1 MTTGD
6 ESLWDIEEDGS
17 EGEAVSEDSP
27 APAPAADGT
36 VPDPFAERAAEPG
49 TDDETLAEDIP
60 RSLESG
66 SSFDEEDADEEAV
79 GTSDAGR
86 AASDALVSLG
96 RAARSYLL
104 YEPDNEAIRN
114 FLDDMRSRFDAYL
127 QTYGPLKL
135 HIRPWEM
142 VLGSEVVYLNR
153 DRERSLSFRLFRD
166 GVRRIAID
174 PDVAWDEITQFL
186 GILSIRYVGVRQQED
201 DIVTLLWKAGFKHI
215 EVDSVEGFVPED
227 DETEFVDEA
236 LLSEMSEAGD
246 DGGGGAGGVGMGMLA
261 GAAPE
266 GFDIPWPEYTRR
278 VPLAW
283 VEPDEARLQEA
294 AREDS
299 NVALPQQCVRL
310 LREVLEVACNPVE
323 PLELEEAGP
332 ILREIRDF
340 LLSEGLLSSLIE
352 VMQIIQA
359 LPFREKDLERK
370 EDLLEAFTDERALS
384 RIIRSVPAGSRE
396 VPDELQALVSSIP
409 GNPVPLLLTILRK
422 ERSNTARWVTRSLLV
437 ETGAPHSELLTRSV
451 HDSEPPVAADL
462 LQVVAA
468 IDPAKGVRVALAMV
482 VEADVEVQLQALAII
497 EHGTYDQQVGQR
509 LAQLLDAGSIEV
521 RLRALRML
529 ESQKERWAFH
539 AVASRLQRNASRDL
553 QVREI
558 DALATAMVRIW
569 DERAFHTFLGWIKP
583 RGLLKRM
590 LLGQATLKRASVTG
604 LSYIPGEQADEYI
617 RLVAKSANDEL
628 HAHCM
633 QCLVRHRRLGVRV
646 GDDS

>member
-6 ESLWDIEEDGS
+6 ESLWDLDED
-17 EGEAVSEDSP
+17 DSP
-27 APAPAADGT
+27 FEAAPEEPAPPAPDAAA
-36 VPDPFAERAAEPG
+36 PAAEPG
-49 TDDETLAEDIP
+49 EADPFAAEQAPPAPEQDAFAP
-60 RSLESG
+60 EPG
-66 SSFDEEDADEEAV
+66 EAPAGGDAFGQADEEEEAV
-79 GTSDAGR
+79 GTSEAGR

-114 FLDDMRSRFDAYL
+114 FLDDMRTRFDAYL

-135 HIRPWEM
+135 EIRPWEM

-166 GVRRIAID
+166 GVRRISID

-186 GILSIRYVGVRQQED
+186 GILSIRYVGIRQQED

-236 LLSEMSEAGD
+236 LLSEMGEGVE
-246 DGGGGAGGVGMGMLA
+246 GGGGVGMLA

-266 GFDIPWPEYTRR
+266 GFDVPWPEFTKR
-278 VPLAW
+278 VPLAY
-283 VEPDEARLQEA
+283 VEVDPENLQDA

-299 NVALPQQCVRL
+299 NVALPHQCVRL
-310 LREVLEVACNPVE
+310 LREILEVACNPVE
-323 PLELEEAGP
+323 PLELDEATP

-340 LLSEGLLSSLIE
+340 LLSEGLLSSLME

-370 EDLLEAFTDERALS
+370 QDLLEAFTDERALS
-384 RIIRSVPAGSRE
+384 RIIRSVPSGSRD
-396 VPDELQALVSSIP
+396 VPEELQALVGAIP

-437 ETGAPHSELLTRSV
+437 ETAGTYIDEIV
-451 HDSEPPVAADL
+451 NGIDDSEPPVAADL
-462 LQVVAA
+462 LQVLAQL
-468 IDPAKGVRVALAMV
+468 DQERGPRVALNLV
-482 VEADVEVQLQALAII
+482 VEADVAVQLQALTII
-497 EHGTYDQQVGQR
+497 EQAPYDQAIGQR

-529 ESQKERWAFH
+529 EAHRERWAFH
-539 AVASRLQRNASRDL
+539 AVASRLQRNANRDM
-553 QVREI
+553 QPREV

-569 DERAFHTFLGWIKP
+569 EERAFHTFMGWIKP
-583 RGLLKRM
+583 RGLLKRV

-604 LSYIPGEQADEYI
+604 LSHIPGEQAEEYI
-617 RLVAKSANDEL
+617 RLVAKSASDEL

>member
-6 ESLWDIEEDGS
+6 ESLWDLDD
-17 EGEAVSEDSP
+17 EDSP
-27 APAPAADGT
+27 FEAPPEDPPTPAPAEPVAEFV
-36 VPDPFAERAAEPG
+36 VPDDSDPFDAPPDELGAPGAAPAAPSMLG
-49 TDDETLAEDIP
+49 AA
-60 RSLESG
+60 
-66 SSFDEEDADEEAV
+66 FDEADEDEEAV
-79 GTSDAGR
+79 GTSEAGR

-104 YEPDNEAIRN
+104 YEPDNKAIRN
-114 FLDDMRSRFDAYL
+114 FLDDMRTRFDKYL
-127 QTYGPLKL
+127 QTYGALKL

-166 GVRRIAID
+166 GVRRISVD
-174 PDVAWDEITQFL
+174 PDVAWEEITQFL
-186 GILSIRYVGVRQQED
+186 GILSIRYVGIRQQED

-236 LLSEMSEAGD
+236 LISEMGDFADGD
-246 DGGGGAGGVGMGMLA
+246 DGGDEMTILA
-261 GAAPE
+261 SSAPE
-266 GFDIPWPEYTRR
+266 GFDVPWPEYTQRAT
-278 VPLAW
+278 LSW
-283 VEPDEARLQEA
+283 VEIDEEKIKEA

-323 PLELEEAGP
+323 PLELEEATP

-340 LLSEGLLSSLIE
+340 LLSEGLLSSLLD

-370 EDLLEAFTDERALS
+370 QDLLEAFTDERALS
-384 RIIRSVPAGSRE
+384 RIIRSVPSGSRE
-396 VPDELQALVSSIP
+396 VPEELQALVGAIP
-409 GNPVPLLLTILRK
+409 GNPVPLLLAILRK
-422 ERSNTARWVTRSLLV
+422 ERSNTARWVTRTLLV
-437 ETGAPHSELLTRSV
+437 ESSGAHIDSLVSGISE
-451 HDSEPPVAADL
+451 SEPPVAADL
-462 LQVVAA
+462 LQVVALVDDKRGA
-468 IDPAKGVRVALAMV
+468 RVALDLV
-482 VEADVEVQLQALAII
+482 VEADVEVQLQALGII
-497 EHGTYDQQVGQR
+497 EQGDYDQLVGQR

-529 ESQKERWAFH
+529 EVHKERWAFH
-539 AVASRLQRNASRDL
+539 AVASRLQRNANRDL
-553 QVREI
+553 QPREV
-558 DALATAMVRIW
+558 DSLATAMVQIW
-569 DERAFHTFLGWIKP
+569 EERAFHTFLGWIKP
-583 RGLLKRM
+583 RGLLKRV
-590 LLGQATLKRASVTG
+590 LLGQATLKRAAVTG
-604 LSYIPGEQADEYI
+604 LSHIPGEQAEDYI
-617 RLVAKSANDEL
+617 RLVAKSASDDL

-633 QCLVRHRRLGVRV
+633 QSLVRHRRLGMRV